1 MEFKD
6 AVRRLISTAQFD
18 ESACPAG
25 SVMLDRSGDDDVLM
39 QIEKLIISCNRYC
52 EMSNSLQASL
62 KQLEAGFKRGYH
74 DTLTLLNTN

>member
-18 ESACPAG
+18 ESACPSVG
-25 SVMLDRSGDDDVLM
+25 SVDRSGDDDVLM

-62 KQLEAGFKRGYH
+62 KQLEAGFKRGYQ